1 MYLERVEIYGFRGI
15 NRLSLELNNS
25 TVLVGE
31 NSWGKSSL
39 LDALDLL
46 LSPEHTDYQFSLHD
60 FHHPAGNDESRYRS
74 LQIVLKFC
82 ERRKGR
88 HQSYRFHNLNSVWV
102 DNGDGLKHIFYRVSA
117 ELRDDDTIVV
127 DKNFLN
133 SGGNKLSLDNVGKY
147 IKEIIRL
154 YPVIRLRDARFLHT
168 LNTETIV
175 TGQKDLRDLFNVR
188 IKELT
193 HALVNN
199 PECLSDEDLGDGID
213 AMQQLLSHYFSG
225 QSAHLIKLDNSIVN
239 IEPRK
244 RGWKAL
250 DNISRLIAKPN
261 QRNIRLIILGMFSS
275 LLQSKGNIQLDK
287 HARPLI
293 IVEDPET
300 RLHPIMLS
308 IAWGL
313 FSLFSLQRITTT
325 NSGELLS
332 LAPLEDLCR
341 LVRNT
346 NKVSAYRL
354 SENDLS
360 AEELRKI
367 SFHIR
372 FNRPSALFARC
383 WLLVEGET
391 EIWLMNEFSR
401 QCNYYFETEGIKVI
415 AFAQSGL
422 KPLLKFANK
431 MGIEWH
437 VLTDGDEAGRKYA
450 ATATHYANKINSSD
464 RDRLTMLPAPDME
477 HFLYR
482 EGFRSLYHEIA
493 DIPDNAKVSTRRVI
507 IKAISRTS
515 KPDLALATVNR
526 AAELGPD
533 SIPLQLKSMFSRVA
547 WLARG
552 KQINRDIEKYYLLLI
567 DY

>member
-46 LSPEHTDYQFSLHD
+46 LSPEHTNYQFSLHD

-74 LQIVLKFC
+74 LQIVLKFG

-88 HQSYRFHNLNSVWV
+88 HQSYRFHNLSSVWV

-117 ELRDDDTIVV
+117 ELKDDDTIAV

-133 SGGNKLSLDNVGKY
+133 AGGNKLSLDNVGKY

-154 YPVIRLRDARFLHT
+154 YPVIRLRDARFLHS
-168 LNTETIV
+168 LNPETIV
-175 TGQKDLRDLFNVR
+175 SGQKEVRDLFNAR

-193 HALVNN
+193 SALVNN
-199 PECLSDEDLGDGID
+199 PERLSDEDLGDGID

-225 QSAHLIKLDNSIVN
+225 QSSHIIRSDNSIVK

-275 LLQSKGNIQLDK
+275 LLQSKGNIHLDK

-354 SENDLS
+354 NENDLS

-401 QCNYYFETEGIKVI
+401 QCNYYFESEGIKVI

-450 ATATHYANKINSSD
+450 ATATHYANKIDSSN

-533 SIPLQLKSMFSRVA
+533 SIPLQLKIMFSRVA

-552 KQINRDIEKYYLLLI
+552 KAN
-567 DY
+567 

>member
-46 LSPEHTDYQFSLHD
+46 LSPEHIDYQFSLYD
-60 FHHPAGNDESRYRS
+60 FHYPAGNDESRYRS

-88 HQSYRFHNLNSVWV
+88 HQSYRFHNLASVWV
-102 DNGDGLKHIFYRVSA
+102 DNGDDLKHIFYRVSA
-117 ELRDDDTIVV
+117 ELKDDDTIVV
-127 DKNFLN
+127 DKSFLN
-133 SGGNKLSLDNVGKY
+133 AGGNKLSLDNVGKY

-154 YPVIRLRDARFLHT
+154 YPVIRLRDARFLHS
-168 LNTETIV
+168 LNPETIV
-175 TGQKDLRDLFNVR
+175 SGQKEVRDLFNAR

-193 HALVNN
+193 SALVNN
-199 PECLSDEDLGDGID
+199 PERLSDEDLCDGVD

-225 QSAHLIKLDNSIVN
+225 QSSHIIRSDNSMVK

-250 DNISRLIAKPN
+250 DNINRLIAKPN

-275 LLQSKGNIQLDK
+275 LLQSKGNIHLDK
-287 HARPLI
+287 YARPLI

-354 SENDLS
+354 NENDLS

-482 EGFRSLYHEIA
+482 EGFRKLYHEIA

-552 KQINRDIEKYYLLLI
+552 KAN
-567 DY
+567 

>member
-74 LQIVLKFC
+74 LQIVLKFG

-88 HQSYRFHNLNSVWV
+88 HQSYRFHNLSSVWV

-117 ELRDDDTIVV
+117 ELRDDGSIAV
-127 DKNFLN
+127 DKTFLN
-133 SGGNKLSLDNVGKY
+133 AGGNKLSLDNVGKY

-154 YPVIRLRDARFLHT
+154 YPVIRLRDARFLHS
-168 LNTETIV
+168 LNPETIV
-175 TGQKDLRDLFNVR
+175 SGQKEVRDLFNAR

-193 HALVNN
+193 SALVNN
-199 PECLSDEDLGDGID
+199 PERLSDEDLGDGID

-225 QSAHLIKLDNSIVN
+225 QSSHIIRSDNSIVK

-275 LLQSKGNIQLDK
+275 LLQSKGNIHLDK

-354 SENDLS
+354 NENDLS

-450 ATATHYANKINSSD
+450 ATATHYAHKINSSN

-482 EGFRSLYHEIA
+482 EGFKSLYHEIA

-507 IKAISRTS
+507 LKAISRTS

-552 KQINRDIEKYYLLLI
+552 KAN
-567 DY
+567 

>member
-175 TGQKDLRDLFNVR
+175 TGQKDLRDLLNVR

-422 KPLLKFANK
+422 KPLQKFANK

-552 KQINRDIEKYYLLLI
+552 KAN
-567 DY
+567 

>member
-15 NRLSLELNNS
+15 NRLSLVLNNN
-25 TVLVGE
+25 TVLIGE

-39 LDALDLL
+39 LDALDIL
-46 LSPEHTDYQFSLHD
+46 LSPEHKDYQFNQHD
-60 FHHPAGNDESRYRS
+60 FHQPTGNDENDTRFRS
-74 LQIVLKFC
+74 FQIVLKFC
-82 ERRKGR
+82 ERHQGR
-88 HQSYRFHNLNSVWV
+88 HQSFRFKNLSSVWV
-102 DNGDGLKHIFYRVSA
+102 DNSDGLKHIFFRVSA
-117 ELRDDDTIVV
+117 ELKDDNSVTIERS
-127 DKNFLN
+127 FLN

-147 IKEIIRL
+147 IKEIVRL
-154 YPVIRLRDARFLHT
+154 YPVIRLRDARFLPS
-168 LNTETIV
+168 LNPETIV
-175 TGQKDLRDLFNVR
+175 TGQKEVRDVVNSQ

-193 HALVNN
+193 HALVDN
-199 PECLSDEDLGDGID
+199 PERLSDEDLSDGID

-225 QSAHLIKLDNSIVN
+225 QSTHMFKPDNTLIN

-250 DNISRLIAKPN
+250 DNINRLVAKPN

-275 LLQSKGNIQLDK
+275 LLQAKGNIVLDK
-287 HARPLI
+287 YARPLI
-293 IVEDPET
+293 IIEDPET

-313 FSLFSLQRITTT
+313 LNLFSLQRITTT

-332 LAPLEDLCR
+332 QVPVENLCR
-341 LVRNT
+341 LVRNS

-360 AEELRKI
+360 PEDLRKI
-367 SFHIR
+367 SFHVR
-372 FNRPSALFARC
+372 FNRPSSLFARC

-391 EIWLMNEFSR
+391 EIWLMSEFAR

-450 ATATHYANKINSSD
+450 ATAMHYASQMNDPD
-464 RDRLTMLPAPDME
+464 RDRLTMLQAPDME

-482 EGFRSLYHEIA
+482 EGFKSLYHEIA
-493 DIPDNAKVSTRRVI
+493 EIPENAKVSPRRVI

-515 KPDLALATVNR
+515 KPDMALATVNR
-526 AAELGPD
+526 SAELGPD

-552 KQINRDIEKYYLLLI
+552 KAY
-567 DY
+567 

>member
-46 LSPEHTDYQFSLHD
+46 LSPEHTNYQFSLHD

-74 LQIVLKFC
+74 LQIVLKFG

-88 HQSYRFHNLNSVWV
+88 HQSYRFHNLSSVWV

-117 ELRDDDTIVV
+117 ELKDDGTIVV

-133 SGGNKLSLDNVGKY
+133 AGGNKLSLDNVGKY

-154 YPVIRLRDARFLHT
+154 YPVIRLRDARFLHS
-168 LNTETIV
+168 LNPETIV
-175 TGQKDLRDLFNVR
+175 SGQKEVRDLFNAR

-193 HALVNN
+193 SALVNN
-199 PECLSDEDLGDGID
+199 PERLSDEDLGDGID

-225 QSAHLIKLDNSIVN
+225 QSSHIIRSDNSIVK

-275 LLQSKGNIQLDK
+275 LLQSKGNIHLDK

-354 SENDLS
+354 NENDLS

-401 QCNYYFETEGIKVI
+401 QCNYYFESEGIKVI

-450 ATATHYANKINSSD
+450 ATATHYANKIDSSN

-533 SIPLQLKSMFSRVA
+533 SIPLQLKIMFSRVA

-552 KQINRDIEKYYLLLI
+552 KAN
-567 DY
+567 

>member
-46 LSPEHTDYQFSLHD
+46 LSPEHIDYQFSLHD
-60 FHHPAGNDESRYRS
+60 FHYPAGNDESRYRS

-88 HQSYRFHNLNSVWV
+88 HQSYRFHNLASVWV
-102 DNGDGLKHIFYRVSA
+102 DNGDDLKHIFYRVSA
-117 ELRDDDTIVV
+117 ELKDDDTIVV
-127 DKNFLN
+127 DKSFLN
-133 SGGNKLSLDNVGKY
+133 AGGNKLSLDNVGKY

-154 YPVIRLRDARFLHT
+154 YPAIRLRDARFLHS
-168 LNTETIV
+168 LNPETIV
-175 TGQKDLRDLFNVR
+175 SGQKEVRDLFNAR

-193 HALVNN
+193 SALVNN
-199 PECLSDEDLGDGID
+199 PERLSDEDLCDGVD

-225 QSAHLIKLDNSIVN
+225 QSSHIIRSDNSMVK

-250 DNISRLIAKPN
+250 DNINRLIAKPN

-275 LLQSKGNIQLDK
+275 LLQSKGNIHLDK
-287 HARPLI
+287 YARPLI

-354 SENDLS
+354 NENDLS

-482 EGFRSLYHEIA
+482 EGFRKLYHEIA

-552 KQINRDIEKYYLLLI
+552 KAN
-567 DY
+567 

>member
-46 LSPEHTDYQFSLHD
+46 LSPEHQDYQFSLHD

-82 ERRKGR
+82 ERQKGR
-88 HQSYRFHNLNSVWV
+88 HQSYRFHNLTSVWV
-102 DNGDGLKHIFYRVSA
+102 DNDDDLKHIFYRVSA
-117 ELRDDDTIVV
+117 ELKDDNTIVV
-127 DKNFLN
+127 DKSFLN
-133 SGGNKLSLDNVGKY
+133 SGGNKLSLDNVDKY
-147 IKEIIRL
+147 INEIKRL
-154 YPVIRLRDARFLHT
+154 YPVIRLRDARFLQSINPET
-168 LNTETIV
+168 LV
-175 TGQKDLRDLFNVR
+175 SGQKEFRDTFNVR

-193 HALVNN
+193 TALVNN
-199 PECLSDEDLGDGID
+199 PERLSDEDLVGGID

-225 QSAHLIKLDNSIVN
+225 QSSHIIKVDHSLAN
-239 IEPRK
+239 IEPR
-244 RGWKAL
+244 RQGWKAL
-250 DNISRLIAKPN
+250 DNINRLIAKPN
-261 QRNIRLIILGMFSS
+261 QRNIRLIILGMFYS
-275 LLQSKGNIQLDK
+275 LLQSKGNIHLDK

-354 SENDLS
+354 NDNDLS
-360 AEELRKI
+360 TEELRKI

-391 EIWLMNEFSR
+391 EIWLMSEFAR

-450 ATATHYANKINSSD
+450 ATATHYANKINSPD
-464 RDRLTMLPAPDME
+464 RDRLTMLTAPDME

-482 EGFRSLYHEIA
+482 EGFRSFYHEIA
-493 DIPDNAKVSTRRVI
+493 DIPDNAKVSARRVI

-526 AAELGPD
+526 AAEIGPD
-533 SIPLQLKSMFSRVA
+533 SIPLQLKNMFSRVA

-552 KQINRDIEKYYLLLI
+552 KAN
-567 DY
+567 

>member
-82 ERRKGR
+82 ERHKGR
-88 HQSYRFHNLNSVWV
+88 HQSYRFHNLASVWV
-102 DNGDGLKHIFYRVSA
+102 DNGDDLKHIFYRVSA
-117 ELRDDDTIVV
+117 ELKDDDTVVV

-133 SGGNKLSLDNVGKY
+133 AGGNKLSLDNVGKY
-147 IKEIIRL
+147 IKEIVRL
-154 YPVIRLRDARFLHT
+154 YPVIRLRDARFLHS
-168 LNTETIV
+168 LHSETIT
-175 TGQKDLRDLFNVR
+175 TGHKELRELFNVR

-193 HALVNN
+193 SALVNN
-199 PECLSDEDLGDGID
+199 PERLSDEELSDGID

-225 QSAHLIKLDNSIVN
+225 QSTHIIKLDNSIVN

-275 LLQSKGNIQLDK
+275 LLQSKGNIHLDK
-287 HARPLI
+287 YARPLI

-354 SENDLS
+354 NENDLS
-360 AEELRKI
+360 PEELRKI

-401 QCNYYFETEGIKVI
+401 QCNYYFETEGIKII

-526 AAELGPD
+526 AAELGPE
-533 SIPLQLKSMFSRVA
+533 SIPIQLKSMFSRVA

-552 KQINRDIEKYYLLLI
+552 KAN
-567 DY
+567 

>member
-46 LSPEHTDYQFSLHD
+46 LSPEHIDYQFSFHD
-60 FHHPAGNDESRYRS
+60 FHYPAGNDESRYRS

-88 HQSYRFHNLNSVWV
+88 HQSYRFHNLASVWV
-102 DNGDGLKHIFYRVSA
+102 DNGDDLKHIFYRVSA
-117 ELRDDDTIVV
+117 ELKDDDTIVV
-127 DKNFLN
+127 DKSFLN
-133 SGGNKLSLDNVGKY
+133 AGGNKLSLDNVGKY

-154 YPVIRLRDARFLHT
+154 YPVIRLRDARFLHS
-168 LNTETIV
+168 LNPETIV
-175 TGQKDLRDLFNVR
+175 SGQKEVRDLFNAR

-193 HALVNN
+193 SALVNN
-199 PECLSDEDLGDGID
+199 PERLSDEDLCDGVD

-225 QSAHLIKLDNSIVN
+225 QSSHIIRSDNSMVK

-250 DNISRLIAKPN
+250 DNINRLIAKPN

-275 LLQSKGNIQLDK
+275 LLQSKGNIHLDK
-287 HARPLI
+287 YARPLI

-354 SENDLS
+354 NENDLS

-482 EGFRSLYHEIA
+482 EGFRKLYHEIA

-552 KQINRDIEKYYLLLI
+552 KAN
-567 DY
+567 

>member
-175 TGQKDLRDLFNVR
+175 TGQKDLRDLLNVR

-275 LLQSKGNIQLDK
+275 LLQSKGSIQLDK

-552 KQINRDIEKYYLLLI
+552 KAN
-567 DY
+567 

>member
-46 LSPEHTDYQFSLHD
+46 LSPEHIDYQFSLHD
-60 FHHPAGNDESRYRS
+60 FHYPAGNDESRYRS

-88 HQSYRFHNLNSVWV
+88 HQSYRFHNLASVWV
-102 DNGDGLKHIFYRVSA
+102 DNGDDLKHIFYRVSA
-117 ELRDDDTIVV
+117 ELKDDDTIVV
-127 DKNFLN
+127 DKSFLN
-133 SGGNKLSLDNVGKY
+133 AGGNKLSLDNVGKY

-154 YPVIRLRDARFLHT
+154 YPVIRLRDARFLHS
-168 LNTETIV
+168 LNPETIV
-175 TGQKDLRDLFNVR
+175 SGQKEVRDLFNAR

-193 HALVNN
+193 SALVNN
-199 PECLSDEDLGDGID
+199 PERLSDEDLCDGVD

-225 QSAHLIKLDNSIVN
+225 QSSHIIRSDNSMVK

-250 DNISRLIAKPN
+250 DNINRLIAKPN

-275 LLQSKGNIQLDK
+275 LLQSKGNIHLDK
-287 HARPLI
+287 YARPLI

-354 SENDLS
+354 NENDLS
-360 AEELRKI
+360 SEELRKI

-482 EGFRSLYHEIA
+482 EGFRKLYHEIA

-552 KQINRDIEKYYLLLI
+552 KAN
-567 DY
+567 

>member
-225 QSAHLIKLDNSIVN
+225 QSAHLIKMDSSIVN

-552 KQINRDIEKYYLLLI
+552 KAN
-567 DY
+567 

>member
-526 AAELGPD
+526 AAELGLD

-552 KQINRDIEKYYLLLI
+552 KAN
-567 DY
+567 

>member
-15 NRLSLELNNS
+15 NRLSLQLNNN
-25 TVLVGE
+25 TVLIGE

-39 LDALDLL
+39 LDALDII
-46 LSPEHTDYQFSLHD
+46 LSPENREYQITASD
-60 FHHPAGNDESRYRS
+60 FHHPTGDNEALNRS

-82 ERRKGR
+82 ESAPGR
-88 HQSYRFHNLNSVWV
+88 HQSYRFQNLASVWV

-117 ELRDDDTIVV
+117 ELKDDNTVTV
-127 DKNFLN
+127 DKCFLN

-147 IKEIIRL
+147 IKEIVRL
-154 YPVIRLRDARFLHT
+154 YPVIRLRDARFINDLNPITVTGGSSNFRDT
-168 LNTETIV
+168 LN
-175 TGQKDLRDLFNVR
+175 QQ

-193 HALVNN
+193 RALVNN
-199 PECLSDEDLGDGID
+199 PERLSNEDLKDGID

-225 QSAHLIKLDNSIVN
+225 KSGHMTKLGHSYSS

-244 RGWKAL
+244 RGWQAL
-250 DNISRLIAKPN
+250 DNINRLIAKPN
-261 QRNIRLIILGMFSS
+261 QRNIRLIILGVFSS
-275 LLQSKGNIQLDK
+275 LLQAKGNIELDK
-287 HARPLI
+287 HARPII

-325 NSGELLS
+325 NSGDLLS
-332 LAPLEDLCR
+332 QAPIDSVCR
-341 LVRNT
+341 LVRDT
-346 NKVSAYRL
+346 NKVSTFRIAP
-354 SENDLS
+354 NDLS
-360 AEELRKI
+360 PEELRKI

-391 EIWLMNEFSR
+391 EIWLMSEFAR
-401 QCNYYFETEGIKVI
+401 QCNYFFETEGIKVI

-422 KPLLKFANK
+422 KPLLKYANK

-450 ATATHYANKINSSD
+450 ATATHYANKINSPD
-464 RDRLTMLPAPDME
+464 RDRLTMLSAPDME

-482 EGFRSLYHEIA
+482 EGFKSLYHEIA
-493 DIPDNAKVSTRRVI
+493 EIPENARVSTRRVI
-507 IKAISRTS
+507 LKAISRTS

-533 SIPLQLKSMFSRVA
+533 SVPLALRNMFSRVA

-552 KQINRDIEKYYLLLI
+552 KAY
-567 DY
+567 

>member
-60 FHHPAGNDESRYRS
+60 FHHPAGSDESRYRS

-88 HQSYRFHNLNSVWV
+88 HQSYRFHNLSSVWV
-102 DNGDGLKHIFYRVSA
+102 DNGDALKHIFYRVSA
-117 ELRDDDTIVV
+117 ELKDDDTIVV
-127 DKNFLN
+127 DKSFLN
-133 SGGNKLSLDNVGKY
+133 SGGNKLSLDNVSKY
-147 IKEIIRL
+147 INEIKRL
-154 YPVIRLRDARFLHT
+154 YPVIRLRDARFLQAINPET
-168 LNTETIV
+168 LV
-175 TGQKDLRDLFNVR
+175 SGQKEFRDTFNVR

-193 HALVNN
+193 TALVNN
-199 PECLSDEDLGDGID
+199 PERLSDEDLIGGID

-225 QSAHLIKLDNSIVN
+225 QSSHIIKVDHSLVN
-239 IEPRK
+239 IEPR
-244 RGWKAL
+244 RQGWKAL

-261 QRNIRLIILGMFSS
+261 QRNIRLIILGMFYS
-275 LLQSKGNIQLDK
+275 LLQSKGNIHLDK

-313 FSLFSLQRITTT
+313 FNLFSLQRITTT

-341 LVRNT
+341 LVRGT

-354 SENDLS
+354 NENDLS

-391 EIWLMNEFSR
+391 EIWLMSEFAR
-401 QCNYYFETEGIKVI
+401 QCNYFFETEGIKVI

-450 ATATHYANKINSSD
+450 ATATHYANKINSPD
-464 RDRLTMLPAPDME
+464 RDRLTMLTAPDME

-482 EGFRSLYHEIA
+482 EGFRRLYHEIA

-515 KPDLALATVNR
+515 KPDLALAIVNR

-533 SIPLQLKSMFSRVA
+533 SIPLQLKNMFSRVA

-552 KQINRDIEKYYLLLI
+552 KAN
-567 DY
+567 

>member
-46 LSPEHTDYQFSLHD
+46 LSPEHIDYQFSLHD
-60 FHHPAGNDESRYRS
+60 FHYPAGNDESRYRS

-88 HQSYRFHNLNSVWV
+88 HQSYRFHNLASVWV
-102 DNGDGLKHIFYRVSA
+102 DNGDDLKHIFYRVSA
-117 ELRDDDTIVV
+117 ELKDDDTIVV
-127 DKNFLN
+127 DKSFLN
-133 SGGNKLSLDNVGKY
+133 AGGNKLSLDNVGKY

-154 YPVIRLRDARFLHT
+154 YPVIRLRDARFLHS
-168 LNTETIV
+168 LNPETIV
-175 TGQKDLRDLFNVR
+175 SGQKDVRDLFNAR

-193 HALVNN
+193 SALVNN
-199 PECLSDEDLGDGID
+199 PERLSDEDLCDGVD

-225 QSAHLIKLDNSIVN
+225 QSSHIIRSDNSMVK

-250 DNISRLIAKPN
+250 DNINRLIAKPN

-275 LLQSKGNIQLDK
+275 LLQSKGNIHLDK
-287 HARPLI
+287 YARPLI

-354 SENDLS
+354 NENDLS

-482 EGFRSLYHEIA
+482 EGFRKLYHEIA
-493 DIPDNAKVSTRRVI
+493 DIPDNAKVSTRRLI

-552 KQINRDIEKYYLLLI
+552 KAN
-567 DY
+567 

>member
-46 LSPEHTDYQFSLHD
+46 LSPEHIDYQFSLHD
-60 FHHPAGNDESRYRS
+60 FHYPAGNDESRYRS

-88 HQSYRFHNLNSVWV
+88 HQSYRFHNLASVWV
-102 DNGDGLKHIFYRVSA
+102 DNGDDLKHIFYRVSA
-117 ELRDDDTIVV
+117 ELKDDDTIVV
-127 DKNFLN
+127 DKSFLN
-133 SGGNKLSLDNVGKY
+133 AGGNKLSLDNVGKY

-154 YPVIRLRDARFLHT
+154 YPVIRLRDARFLHS
-168 LNTETIV
+168 LNPETIV
-175 TGQKDLRDLFNVR
+175 SGQKEVRDLFNAR

-193 HALVNN
+193 SALVNN
-199 PECLSDEDLGDGID
+199 PERLSDEDLCDGVD

-225 QSAHLIKLDNSIVN
+225 QSSHIIRSDNSMVK

-250 DNISRLIAKPN
+250 DNINRLIAKPN

-275 LLQSKGNIQLDK
+275 LLQSKGNIHLDK
-287 HARPLI
+287 YARPLI

-354 SENDLS
+354 NENDLS

-482 EGFRSLYHEIA
+482 EGFRKLYHEIA

-552 KQINRDIEKYYLLLI
+552 KAN
-567 DY
+567 

>member
-15 NRLSLELNNS
+15 NRLSLVLNNN
-25 TVLVGE
+25 TVLIGE

-39 LDALDLL
+39 LDALDIL
-46 LSPEHTDYQFSLHD
+46 LSPEHKDYQFNQHD
-60 FHHPAGNDESRYRS
+60 FHQPTGNDENDTRFRS
-74 LQIVLKFC
+74 FQIVLKFC
-82 ERRKGR
+82 ERHQGR
-88 HQSYRFHNLNSVWV
+88 HQSFRFKNLSSVWV
-102 DNGDGLKHIFYRVSA
+102 DNSDGLKHIFFRVSA
-117 ELRDDDTIVV
+117 ELKDDNSVTVERS
-127 DKNFLN
+127 FLN

-147 IKEIIRL
+147 IKEIVRL
-154 YPVIRLRDARFLHT
+154 YPVIRLRDARFLPS
-168 LNTETIV
+168 LNPETIV
-175 TGQKDLRDLFNVR
+175 TGQKEVRDVVNSQ

-193 HALVNN
+193 HALVDN
-199 PECLSDEDLGDGID
+199 PERLSDEDLSDGID

-225 QSAHLIKLDNSIVN
+225 QSTHMFKPDNTLIN

-250 DNISRLIAKPN
+250 DNINRLVAKPN

-275 LLQSKGNIQLDK
+275 LLQAKGNIVLDK
-287 HARPLI
+287 YARPLI
-293 IVEDPET
+293 IIEDPET

-313 FSLFSLQRITTT
+313 LNLFSLQRITTT

-332 LAPLEDLCR
+332 QVPVENLCR
-341 LVRNT
+341 LVRNSS
-346 NKVSAYRL
+346 KVSAYRL

-360 AEELRKI
+360 PEDLRKI
-367 SFHIR
+367 SFHVR
-372 FNRPSALFARC
+372 FNRPSSLFARC

-391 EIWLMNEFSR
+391 EIWLMSEFAR

-450 ATATHYANKINSSD
+450 ATAMHYASQMNDPD
-464 RDRLTMLPAPDME
+464 RDRLTMLQAPDME

-482 EGFRSLYHEIA
+482 EGFKSLYHEIA
-493 DIPDNAKVSTRRVI
+493 EIPENAKVSPRRVI

-515 KPDLALATVNR
+515 KPDMALATVNR
-526 AAELGPD
+526 SAELGPD

-552 KQINRDIEKYYLLLI
+552 KAY
-567 DY
+567 

>member
-60 FHHPAGNDESRYRS
+60 FHHPTGNDESRYRS
-74 LQIVLKFC
+74 LQIVLKFG

-88 HQSYRFHNLNSVWV
+88 HQSYRFHNLSSVWV

-117 ELRDDDTIVV
+117 ELRDDGSIAV
-127 DKNFLN
+127 DKTFLN
-133 SGGNKLSLDNVGKY
+133 AGGNKLSLDNVGKY

-154 YPVIRLRDARFLHT
+154 YPVIRLRDARFLHS
-168 LNTETIV
+168 LNPETIV
-175 TGQKDLRDLFNVR
+175 SGQKEVRDLFNAR

-193 HALVNN
+193 SALVNN
-199 PECLSDEDLGDGID
+199 PERLSDEDLGDGID
-213 AMQQLLSHYFSG
+213 AMEQLLSHYFSG
-225 QSAHLIKLDNSIVN
+225 QSSHIIRSDNSIVK

-275 LLQSKGNIQLDK
+275 LLQSKGNIHLDK

-354 SENDLS
+354 NENDLS

-450 ATATHYANKINSSD
+450 ATATHYAHKINSSN

-482 EGFRSLYHEIA
+482 EGFKSLYHEIA

-507 IKAISRTS
+507 LKAISRTS

-552 KQINRDIEKYYLLLI
+552 KAN
-567 DY
+567 

>member
-46 LSPEHTDYQFSLHD
+46 LSPEHQDYQFSLHD

-82 ERRKGR
+82 ERQKGR
-88 HQSYRFHNLNSVWV
+88 HQSYRFHNLSSVWV
-102 DNGDGLKHIFYRVSA
+102 DNGDDLKHIFYRASA
-117 ELRDDDTIVV
+117 EFKDDNTIVV
-127 DKNFLN
+127 DKSFLN

-147 IKEIIRL
+147 INEIKRL
-154 YPVIRLRDARFLHT
+154 YPVIRLRDARFLQSINPEI
-168 LNTETIV
+168 LV
-175 TGQKDLRDLFNVR
+175 SGQKEFRDTFNVR

-193 HALVNN
+193 TALVNN
-199 PECLSDEDLGDGID
+199 PERLSDEDLLGGID

-225 QSAHLIKLDNSIVN
+225 QSSHIIKADHSLVN
-239 IEPRK
+239 IEPR
-244 RGWKAL
+244 RQGWKAL

-261 QRNIRLIILGMFSS
+261 QRNIRLIILGMFYS
-275 LLQSKGNIQLDK
+275 LLQSKGNIHLDK

-354 SENDLS
+354 NENDLS
-360 AEELRKI
+360 TEELRKI

-391 EIWLMNEFSR
+391 EIWLMSEFAR

-450 ATATHYANKINSSD
+450 ATATHYANKINSPD
-464 RDRLTMLPAPDME
+464 RDRLTMLTAPDME

-526 AAELGPD
+526 AAEMGPD
-533 SIPLQLKSMFSRVA
+533 SIPLQLKNMFSRVA

-552 KQINRDIEKYYLLLI
+552 KAN
-567 DY
+567 

>member
-15 NRLSLELNNS
+15 NRLSLVLNNN
-25 TVLVGE
+25 TVLIGE

-39 LDALDLL
+39 LDALDIL
-46 LSPEHTDYQFSLHD
+46 LSPEHKDYQFNQHD
-60 FHHPAGNDESRYRS
+60 FHQPTGNDENDTRFRS
-74 LQIVLKFC
+74 FQIVLKFC
-82 ERRKGR
+82 ERHQGR
-88 HQSYRFHNLNSVWV
+88 HQSFRFKNLSSVWV
-102 DNGDGLKHIFYRVSA
+102 DNSDGLKHIFFRVSA
-117 ELRDDDTIVV
+117 ELKDDNSVTIERS
-127 DKNFLN
+127 FLN

-147 IKEIIRL
+147 IKEIVRL
-154 YPVIRLRDARFLHT
+154 YPVIRLRDARFLPS
-168 LNTETIV
+168 LNPETIV
-175 TGQKDLRDLFNVR
+175 TGQKEVRDVVNNQ

-193 HALVNN
+193 HALVDN
-199 PECLSDEDLGDGID
+199 PERLSDEDLSDGID

-225 QSAHLIKLDNSIVN
+225 QSTHMFKPDNTLIN

-250 DNISRLIAKPN
+250 DNINRLVAKPN

-275 LLQSKGNIQLDK
+275 LLQAKGNIVLDK
-287 HARPLI
+287 YARPLI
-293 IVEDPET
+293 IIEDPET

-313 FSLFSLQRITTT
+313 LNLFSLQRITTT

-332 LAPLEDLCR
+332 QVPVENLCR
-341 LVRNT
+341 LVRNS

-360 AEELRKI
+360 PEDLRKI
-367 SFHIR
+367 SFHVR
-372 FNRPSALFARC
+372 FNRPSSLFARC

-391 EIWLMNEFSR
+391 EIWLMSEFAR

-450 ATATHYANKINSSD
+450 ATAMHYASQMNDPD
-464 RDRLTMLPAPDME
+464 RDRLTMLQAPDME

-482 EGFRSLYHEIA
+482 EGFKSLYHEIA
-493 DIPDNAKVSTRRVI
+493 EIPENAKVSPRRVI

-515 KPDLALATVNR
+515 KPDMALATVNR
-526 AAELGPD
+526 SAELGPD

-552 KQINRDIEKYYLLLI
+552 KAY
-567 DY
+567 

>member
-25 TVLVGE
+25 TVLIGE

-46 LSPEHTDYQFSLHD
+46 LSPEHQDYQFNLHD
-60 FHHPAGNDESRYRS
+60 FHHPTGDNASRYRS

-82 ERRKGR
+82 ERHKGR
-88 HQSYRFHNLNSVWV
+88 HQSYRFHNLSSVWV
-102 DNGDGLKHIFYRVSA
+102 DNGDDLKHIFYRVSA
-117 ELRDDDTIVV
+117 ELRDDNTIVV
-127 DKNFLN
+127 DKSFLN

-154 YPVIRLRDARFLHT
+154 YPVIRLRDARFLQT
-168 LNTETIV
+168 LNPETIV
-175 TGQKDLRDLFNVR
+175 VGEKEFRDAFNIR

-193 HALVNN
+193 SALVNN
-199 PECLSDEDLGDGID
+199 PERLSDDELSDGVD

-225 QSAHLIKLDNSIVN
+225 QSAHMIKLNDNMVN

-244 RGWKAL
+244 QGWKAL

-275 LLQSKGNIQLDK
+275 LLQSKGNIHLDK

-313 FSLFSLQRITTT
+313 LSLFALQRITTT

-332 LAPLEDLCR
+332 QAPLEDLCR
-341 LVRNT
+341 LVRDT

-354 SENDLS
+354 TPNDLS
-360 AEELRKI
+360 TEELRKI

-372 FNRPSALFARC
+372 FNRPSSLFARC

-391 EIWLMNEFSR
+391 EIWLMSEFAR
-401 QCNYYFETEGIKVI
+401 QCHYYFETEGIKVI

-450 ATATHYANKINSSD
+450 ATATHYANKINSPD
-464 RDRLTMLPAPDME
+464 RDRLTMLTAPDME

-482 EGFRSLYHEIA
+482 EGFKSLYHEIA
-493 DIPDNAKVSTRRVI
+493 DIPENARVSTRRVI

-526 AAELGPD
+526 SAELGPD

-552 KQINRDIEKYYLLLI
+552 KAY
-567 DY
+567 

>member
-46 LSPEHTDYQFSLHD
+46 LSPEHTNYQFSLHD

-74 LQIVLKFC
+74 LQIVLKFG

-88 HQSYRFHNLNSVWV
+88 HQSYRFHNLSSVWV

-117 ELRDDDTIVV
+117 ELKDDGTIAV

-133 SGGNKLSLDNVGKY
+133 AGGNKLSLDNVGKY

-154 YPVIRLRDARFLHT
+154 YPVIRLRDARFLHS
-168 LNTETIV
+168 LNPETIV
-175 TGQKDLRDLFNVR
+175 SGQKEVRDSFNAR

-193 HALVNN
+193 SALVNN
-199 PECLSDEDLGDGID
+199 PERLSDEDLGDGID

-225 QSAHLIKLDNSIVN
+225 QSSHIIRSDNSIVK

-275 LLQSKGNIQLDK
+275 LLQSKGNIHLDK

-354 SENDLS
+354 NENDLS

-401 QCNYYFETEGIKVI
+401 QCNYYFESEGIKVI

-450 ATATHYANKINSSD
+450 ATATHYANKIDSSN

-533 SIPLQLKSMFSRVA
+533 SIPLQLKIMFSRVA

-552 KQINRDIEKYYLLLI
+552 KAN
-567 DY
+567 

>member
-15 NRLSLELNNS
+15 NRLSLELNNN
-25 TVLVGE
+25 TVLIGE

-39 LDALDLL
+39 LDALDIL
-46 LSPEHTDYQFSLHD
+46 LSPEHREYQFTAND
-60 FHHPAGNDESRYRS
+60 FHHPTGDDEMRFRT

-82 ERRKGR
+82 ESRPGR
-88 HQSYRFHNLNSVWV
+88 HQSYRFQNLASVWV
-102 DNGDGLKHIFYRVSA
+102 DNGDDLKHILLRVSA
-117 ELRDDDTIVV
+117 ELKDDNSVAV
-127 DKNFLN
+127 DKCFLN

-147 IKEIIRL
+147 IKEIVRL
-154 YPVIRLRDARFLHT
+154 YPVIRLRDARFLSSI
-168 LNTETIV
+168 NPETIV
-175 TGQKDLRDLFNVR
+175 SGSNNFRENFNHQ

-193 HALVNN
+193 MALVNN
-199 PECLSDEDLGDGID
+199 PERLSDNDLEDGVD

-225 QSAHLIKLDNSIVN
+225 KSGHMVKADNPMIS

-244 RGWKAL
+244 RGWQAL
-250 DNISRLIAKPN
+250 DNINRLIAKPN

-275 LLQSKGNIQLDK
+275 LLQSKGNIELDK
-287 HARPLI
+287 HARPII

-325 NSGELLS
+325 NSGDLLS
-332 LAPLEDLCR
+332 QAPIDSLCR
-341 LVRNT
+341 LVRDT
-346 NKVSAYRL
+346 NKVSTYRL
-354 SENDLS
+354 NPQDLS

-391 EIWLMNEFSR
+391 EIWLMSEFAR
-401 QCNYYFETEGIKVI
+401 QCNYFFETEGIKVI

-450 ATATHYANKINSSD
+450 ATATHYANKINSPD

-482 EGFRSLYHEIA
+482 EGFQGLYHEIA
-493 DIPDNAKVSTRRVI
+493 EIPENARVSTRRVI
-507 IKAISRTS
+507 LKAIARTS

-526 AAELGPD
+526 AAELGPEAV
-533 SIPLQLKSMFSRVA
+533 PLALRNMFSRVA

-552 KQINRDIEKYYLLLI
+552 KAY
-567 DY
+567 

>member
-15 NRLSLELNNS
+15 NRLSLALNNN
-25 TVLVGE
+25 TVLIGE

-39 LDALDLL
+39 LDALTIL
-46 LSPEHTDYQFSLHD
+46 LSPEQENYQFNKHD
-60 FHHPAGNDESRYRS
+60 FHHPTGDDASRFRS

-82 ERRKGR
+82 ENRPGR
-88 HQSYRFHNLNSVWV
+88 HRSFRFRNLTSVWV
-102 DNGDGLKHIFYRVSA
+102 DNGDDLKHIFYRVSA
-117 ELRDDDTIVV
+117 ELKEEGSISV
-127 DKNFLN
+127 DRSFLN
-133 SGGNKLSLDNVGKY
+133 AGGNKLSLDNVGKY

-154 YPVIRLRDARFLHT
+154 YPVIRLRDARFLRT

-175 TGQKDLRDLFNVR
+175 AGEKEVRDIFNSR
-188 IKELT
+188 MEELT
-193 HALVNN
+193 RALINN
-199 PECLSDEDLGDGID
+199 PQRLSDEELVEGVD
-213 AMQQLLSHYFSG
+213 AMQQLLSHYFAG
-225 QSAHLIKLDNSIVN
+225 QSNHLFQEHKAAIKF
-239 IEPRK
+239 EPRK
-244 RGWKAL
+244 RGWHAL
-250 DNISRLIAKPN
+250 DNISRIIAKPN

-287 HARPLI
+287 YARPLV

-313 FSLFSLQRITTT
+313 LNLFSLQRLTTT

-332 LAPLEDLCR
+332 QVPIENLCR
-341 LVRNT
+341 LVRDSG
-346 NKVSAYRL
+346 KVSAYRL
-354 SENDLS
+354 GENELS
-360 AEELRKI
+360 AEEIRKI

-372 FNRPSALFARC
+372 FNRPSAMFARC

-391 EIWLMNEFSR
+391 EIWLMNELAR

-415 AFAQSGL
+415 EFAQSGL
-422 KPLLKFANK
+422 KPLLKFASK

-437 VLTDGDEAGRKYA
+437 TLVDGDEAGKKYA
-450 ATATHYANKINSSD
+450 ATALSYAEKMHD
-464 RDRLTMLPAPDME
+464 TERDRLTRLPAPDME

-482 EGFRSLYHEIA
+482 EGFKHLYHEISG
-493 DIPDNAKVSTRRVI
+493 IPDNAKVSTRRVI
-507 IKAISRTS
+507 IKAISKTS
-515 KPDLALATVNR
+515 KPDLAIAIVNR

-533 SIPLQLKSMFSRVA
+533 SIPSQLKNMFSRVA

-552 KQINRDIEKYYLLLI
+552 KAY
-567 DY
+567 

>member
-60 FHHPAGNDESRYRS
+60 FHHPAGSDQSRYRS

-88 HQSYRFHNLNSVWV
+88 HQSYRFHNLSSVWV
-102 DNGDGLKHIFYRVSA
+102 DNGDALKHIFYRVSA
-117 ELRDDDTIVV
+117 ELKDDDTIVV
-127 DKNFLN
+127 DKSFLN
-133 SGGNKLSLDNVGKY
+133 SGGNKLSLDNVSKY
-147 IKEIIRL
+147 INEIKRL
-154 YPVIRLRDARFLHT
+154 YPVIRLRDARFLQTINPET
-168 LNTETIV
+168 LV
-175 TGQKDLRDLFNVR
+175 SGQKEFRDTFNVR

-193 HALVNN
+193 TALVNN
-199 PECLSDEDLGDGID
+199 PERLSDEDLIGGID

-225 QSAHLIKLDNSIVN
+225 QSSHIIKVDHSLVN
-239 IEPRK
+239 IEPR
-244 RGWKAL
+244 RQGWKAL

-261 QRNIRLIILGMFSS
+261 QRNIRLIILGMFYS
-275 LLQSKGNIQLDK
+275 LLQSKGNIHLDK

-313 FSLFSLQRITTT
+313 FNLFSLQRITTT

-341 LVRNT
+341 LVRGT

-354 SENDLS
+354 NENDLS

-391 EIWLMNEFSR
+391 EIWLMSEFAR
-401 QCNYYFETEGIKVI
+401 QCNYFFETEGIKVI

-450 ATATHYANKINSSD
+450 ATATHYANKINSPG
-464 RDRLTMLPAPDME
+464 RDRLTMLTAPDME

-482 EGFRSLYHEIA
+482 EGFRRLYHEIA

-533 SIPLQLKSMFSRVA
+533 SIPLQLKNMFSRVA

-552 KQINRDIEKYYLLLI
+552 KAN
-567 DY
+567 

>member
-15 NRLSLELNNS
+15 NRLSLALNKN

-39 LDALDLL
+39 LDALTLL
-46 LSPEHTDYQFSLHD
+46 LSPEQEHYQFNKHD
-60 FHHPAGNDESRYRS
+60 FYHPTGDDTSRFRS

-82 ERRKGR
+82 ENRPGR
-88 HQSYRFHNLNSVWV
+88 HRSFRFRHLSSVWV
-102 DNGDGLKHIFYRVSA
+102 DNGDDLKHIFYRVSA
-117 ELRDDDTIVV
+117 VLNDDGSISV
-127 DKNFLN
+127 DRSFLN
-133 SGGNKLSLDNVGKY
+133 AGGNKLSLDNVGKY

-154 YPVIRLRDARFLHT
+154 YPVIRLRDARFLPS

-175 TGQKDLRDLFNVR
+175 SGEKEVRDIFNVR
-188 IKELT
+188 MEELT
-193 HALVNN
+193 RALINN
-199 PECLSDEDLGDGID
+199 PQRLSDEELVEGVD
-213 AMQQLLSHYFSG
+213 AMQQLLSHYFAG
-225 QSAHLIKLDNSIVN
+225 QSAFMFQEKNETIK

-244 RGWKAL
+244 RGWQAL
-250 DNISRLIAKPN
+250 DNISRIIAKPN

-275 LLQSKGNIQLDK
+275 LLQSKGNMQLDK
-287 HARPLI
+287 YARPLV

-313 FSLFSLQRITTT
+313 LNLFSLQRLTTT

-332 LAPLEDLCR
+332 QVPIENICR
-341 LVRNT
+341 LVRDSG
-346 NKVSAYRL
+346 KVSAYRL
-354 SENDLS
+354 RENELS
-360 AEELRKI
+360 AEEIRKI

-372 FNRPSALFARC
+372 FNRPSAMFARC

-391 EIWLMNEFSR
+391 EIWLMNELAR

-415 AFAQSGL
+415 EFAQSGL
-422 KPLLKFANK
+422 KPLLKFANG

-437 VLTDGDEAGRKYA
+437 TLVDGDEAGKKYA
-450 ATATHYANKINSSD
+450 ATAISFAEKMHDTE
-464 RDRLTMLPAPDME
+464 RDRLTRLPAPDME

-482 EGFRSLYHEIA
+482 EGFGHLYHEISG
-493 DIPDNAKVSTRRVI
+493 IPDNAKVSTRRVI
-507 IKAISRTS
+507 IKAISKAS
-515 KPDLALATVNR
+515 KPDLAIAIVNR
-526 AAELGPD
+526 AADLGPD
-533 SIPLQLKSMFSRVA
+533 SIPSQLKSMFSRVA

-552 KQINRDIEKYYLLLI
+552 KAY
-567 DY
+567 

>member
-15 NRLSLELNNS
+15 NRLSLVLNNN
-25 TVLVGE
+25 TVLIGE

-39 LDALDLL
+39 LDALDIL
-46 LSPEHTDYQFSLHD
+46 LSPEHKDYQFNQHD
-60 FHHPAGNDESRYRS
+60 FHQPTGKDEDEARFRS

-82 ERRKGR
+82 ERHKGR
-88 HQSYRFHNLNSVWV
+88 HQSFRFKNLSSVWV
-102 DNGDGLKHIFYRVSA
+102 DNGDGLKHIFFRVSA
-117 ELRDDDTIVV
+117 ELKDDNSVTVERS
-127 DKNFLN
+127 FLN
-133 SGGNKLSLDNVGKY
+133 SGGNKLSLDSVSKY
-147 IKEIIRL
+147 IKEIVRL
-154 YPVIRLRDARFLHT
+154 YPVIRLRDARFLHS
-168 LNTETIV
+168 LNPETIV
-175 TGQKDLRDLFNVR
+175 TGQKEMREAVNSQ

-193 HALVNN
+193 RALVDN
-199 PECLSDEDLGDGID
+199 PERLSDEDLGDGID

-225 QSAHLIKLDNSIVN
+225 QSAHMFKPDNTLIN

-250 DNISRLIAKPN
+250 DNINRLVAKPN

-275 LLQSKGNIQLDK
+275 LLQAKGNIVLDK
-287 HARPLI
+287 YARPLI
-293 IVEDPET
+293 IIEDPET

-313 FSLFSLQRITTT
+313 LNLFSLQRITTT

-332 LAPLEDLCR
+332 QVPVENLCR
-341 LVRNT
+341 LVRNSS
-346 NKVSAYRL
+346 KVSAYRL
-354 SENDLS
+354 NENDLS
-360 AEELRKI
+360 SEDLRKI

-391 EIWLMNEFSR
+391 EIWLTSEFAR

-450 ATATHYANKINSSD
+450 ATATHYASQMNDPD
-464 RDRLTMLPAPDME
+464 RDRLTMLPAPDIE

-482 EGFRSLYHEIA
+482 EGFKSLYHEIA
-493 DIPDNAKVSTRRVI
+493 DIPENARVSPRRVI

-515 KPDLALATVNR
+515 KPDMALATVNR
-526 AAELGPD
+526 SAELGPD

-552 KQINRDIEKYYLLLI
+552 KAY
-567 DY
+567 

>member
-46 LSPEHTDYQFSLHD
+46 LSPEHIDYQFSLHD
-60 FHHPAGNDESRYRS
+60 FHYPAGNDESRYRS

-88 HQSYRFHNLNSVWV
+88 HQSYRFHNLASVWV
-102 DNGDGLKHIFYRVSA
+102 DNGDDLKHIFYRVSA
-117 ELRDDDTIVV
+117 ELKDDDTIVV
-127 DKNFLN
+127 DKSFLN
-133 SGGNKLSLDNVGKY
+133 AGGNKLSLDNVGKY

-154 YPVIRLRDARFLHT
+154 YPVIRLRDARFLHS
-168 LNTETIV
+168 LNPETIV
-175 TGQKDLRDLFNVR
+175 SGQKDVRDLFNAR

-193 HALVNN
+193 SALVNN
-199 PECLSDEDLGDGID
+199 PERLSDEDLCDGVD

-225 QSAHLIKLDNSIVN
+225 QSSHIIRSDNSMVK

-250 DNISRLIAKPN
+250 DNINRLIAKPN

-275 LLQSKGNIQLDK
+275 LLQSKGNIHLDK
-287 HARPLI
+287 YARPLI

-354 SENDLS
+354 NENDLS

-482 EGFRSLYHEIA
+482 EGFRKLYHEIA

-552 KQINRDIEKYYLLLI
+552 KAN
-567 DY
+567 

>member
-46 LSPEHTDYQFSLHD
+46 LSPEHIDYQFSLHD
-60 FHHPAGNDESRYRS
+60 FHYPAGNDESRYRS

-88 HQSYRFHNLNSVWV
+88 HQSYRFHNLASVWV
-102 DNGDGLKHIFYRVSA
+102 DNGDDLKHIFYRVSA
-117 ELRDDDTIVV
+117 ELKDDDTIVV
-127 DKNFLN
+127 DKSFLN
-133 SGGNKLSLDNVGKY
+133 AGGNKLSLDNVGKY

-154 YPVIRLRDARFLHT
+154 YPVIRLRDARFLHS
-168 LNTETIV
+168 LNPETIV
-175 TGQKDLRDLFNVR
+175 SGQKEVRDLFNAR

-193 HALVNN
+193 SALVNN
-199 PECLSDEDLGDGID
+199 PERLSDEDLCDGVD

-225 QSAHLIKLDNSIVN
+225 QSYHIIRSDNSMVK

-250 DNISRLIAKPN
+250 DNINRLIAKPN

-275 LLQSKGNIQLDK
+275 LLQSKGNIHLDK
-287 HARPLI
+287 YARPLI

-354 SENDLS
+354 NENDLS

-482 EGFRSLYHEIA
+482 EGFRKLYHEIA

-552 KQINRDIEKYYLLLI
+552 KAN
-567 DY
+567 

>member
-46 LSPEHTDYQFSLHD
+46 LSPEHTNYQFSLHD

-74 LQIVLKFC
+74 LQIVLKFG

-88 HQSYRFHNLNSVWV
+88 HQSYRFHNLSSVWV

-117 ELRDDDTIVV
+117 ELKDDGTIAV

-133 SGGNKLSLDNVGKY
+133 AGGNKLSLDNVGKY

-154 YPVIRLRDARFLHT
+154 YPVIRLRDARFLHS
-168 LNTETIV
+168 LNPETIV
-175 TGQKDLRDLFNVR
+175 SGQKEVRDLFNAR

-193 HALVNN
+193 SALVNN
-199 PECLSDEDLGDGID
+199 PERLSDEDLGDGID

-225 QSAHLIKLDNSIVN
+225 QSSHIIRSDNSIVK

-275 LLQSKGNIQLDK
+275 LLQSKGNIHLDK

-354 SENDLS
+354 NENDLS

-450 ATATHYANKINSSD
+450 ATATHYANKIDSSN

-533 SIPLQLKSMFSRVA
+533 SIPLQLKIMFSRVA

-552 KQINRDIEKYYLLLI
+552 KAN
-567 DY
+567 

>member
-15 NRLSLELNNS
+15 NRLSLVLDNN
-25 TVLVGE
+25 TVLIGE

-39 LDALDLL
+39 LDALDIL
-46 LSPEHTDYQFSLHD
+46 LSPENAHYQFNQYD
-60 FHHPAGNDESRYRS
+60 FHHPAGNDETRFRS

-82 ERRKGR
+82 EKHKGR
-88 HQSYRFHNLNSVWV
+88 HQSFRFKNLASVWV
-102 DNGDGLKHIFYRVSA
+102 DNGDDLKHILYRVNA
-117 ELRDDDTIVV
+117 ELRDDNSVFV
-127 DKNFLN
+127 ERSFLN
-133 SGGNKLSLDNVGKY
+133 SGGNKLSLDSVGKY
-147 IKEIIRL
+147 IKEIVRL

-168 LNTETIV
+168 LNPETIV
-175 TGQKDLRDLFNVR
+175 SGQAEIRNTFNHQ

-193 HALVNN
+193 HALVDN
-199 PECLSDEDLGDGID
+199 PERLSDEDLSDGID
-213 AMQQLLSHYFSG
+213 AMKQLLSHYFAG
-225 QSAHLIKLDNSIVN
+225 QGTHVLNFDNTIIN
-239 IEPRK
+239 LEPRK

-250 DNISRLIAKPN
+250 DNINRLVAKPN

-275 LLQSKGNIQLDK
+275 LLQAKGNVVLDK
-287 HARPLI
+287 YARPLI

-308 IAWGL
+308 ISLGL
-313 FSLFSLQRITTT
+313 LNLFSLQRITTT

-332 LAPLEDLCR
+332 QVPINNLCR
-341 LVRNT
+341 LVRNS

-354 SENDLS
+354 GQNDLS
-360 AEELRKI
+360 TEELRKI
-367 SFHIR
+367 SFHVF

-391 EIWLMNEFSR
+391 EIWLMSEFAR

-422 KPLLKFANK
+422 KPLIKFANK

-450 ATATHYANKINSSD
+450 ATATHYANKMNDPD
-464 RDRLTMLPAPDME
+464 RERLTMLPAPDIE

-482 EGFRSLYHEIA
+482 EGFKSLYHEIA
-493 DIPDNAKVSTRRVI
+493 DIPENAKVSTRRVI

-515 KPDLALATVNR
+515 KPDIALATVSR
-526 AAELGPD
+526 SAELGPD
-533 SIPLQLKSMFSRVA
+533 SIPIQLKSMFSRVA

-552 KQINRDIEKYYLLLI
+552 KAY
-567 DY
+567 

>member
-175 TGQKDLRDLFNVR
+175 TGQKDLRDLLNVR

-552 KQINRDIEKYYLLLI
+552 KAN
-567 DY
+567 

>member
-82 ERRKGR
+82 ERHKGR
-88 HQSYRFHNLNSVWV
+88 HQSYRFHNLASVWV
-102 DNGDGLKHIFYRVSA
+102 DNGDDLKHIFYRVSA
-117 ELRDDDTIVV
+117 ELKDDDTIVV

-133 SGGNKLSLDNVGKY
+133 AGGNKLSLDNVGKY
-147 IKEIIRL
+147 IKEIVRL
-154 YPVIRLRDARFLHT
+154 YPVIRLRDARFLHS
-168 LNTETIV
+168 LNSETIT
-175 TGQKDLRDLFNVR
+175 TGHKDLRDLFNVR

-193 HALVNN
+193 SALINN
-199 PECLSDEDLGDGID
+199 PERLSDEDLGDGID

-225 QSAHLIKLDNSIVN
+225 QSTHIIKLDNSIVN

-275 LLQSKGNIQLDK
+275 LLQSKGNIHLDK
-287 HARPLI
+287 YARPLI

-354 SENDLS
+354 NENDLS
-360 AEELRKI
+360 PEELRKI

-401 QCNYYFETEGIKVI
+401 QCNYYFETEGIKII

-526 AAELGPD
+526 AAELGPE
-533 SIPLQLKSMFSRVA
+533 SIPIQLKSMFSRVA

-552 KQINRDIEKYYLLLI
+552 KAN
-567 DY
+567 